1 MTGLRTAA
9 LAATLGAVAA
19 LAFAVHGPLPLT
31 LSAQVPASPAPV
43 AIDADDIGGTVTTAQ
58 GAPEAGVWVIAE
70 TMDLPT
76 RLVKI
81 VVTDDQG
88 RYVLP
93 DLPNAGYQVWVRGYG
108 LVDSPKVTSRRG
120 RRLDLTAVTAPT
132 ARAAAEYYPANYW
145 LSLMSVPAEA
155 EFPRAAE
162 VPPPV
167 PVPPAVAAR
176 GAGPGPQA
184 PAAGAGRGP
193 QTFDSQ
199 AEMLLSIKNLQQRQ
213 LGSKITREVPP
224 QLRALGFTNT
234 VDALLYGSTAG
245 QMPDFGAGANG
256 PNLFRMAE
264 WVDRIAAGAVP
275 PQPPRPQG
283 IERNVVITL
292 WDVSDEVPFIHDVV
306 ATDRR
311 SPGLNA
317 HGKIYGVEY
326 HNDGL
331 VELDPLE
338 HFERTIA
345 IPTQVPKAVIQ
356 PVAPTMRNPSIIWG
370 DEVIYDGVTFPN
382 HLTMDERGRIW
393 LSARVNTDA
402 NPAYCRA
409 GSTNRFAQAD
419 PLDEA
424 TRHVALYDPRTATWE
439 LIRTCFRTHHI
450 QMSTTGPRRVFTN
463 PAATGASGA
472 YYGWVDVDTWERTRN
487 EEASQGWC
495 VAYLD
500 SDGDG
505 RPNRDRPIPGA
516 PYSIIQHPMDG
527 SLWGAVQGTPGRLIR
542 LSLGAN
548 PPETCVGEVY
558 EVPFEPFPSRNP
570 GAVSGFNP
578 RGVDIDSAGVVWT
591 ALASSNHL
599 ASFDRRLCDVV
610 AGEAATT
617 GRHCAKG
624 WTLHPLP
631 GPKLGGVT
639 ADIGSDFNYYNFV
652 DRYDMLG
659 LGRDTPIANGTLSD
673 SLMALDRRS
682 GTVVTMRMPYPM
694 GFYTRGM
701 DGRIDDPTTG
711 WKGRGIWAS
720 NGTRNMWHVEGG
732 KGGGGTGVRGHV
744 VKFQIRPDPL
754 AK

>member
-1 MTGLRTAA
+1 MVMLLAA
-9 LAATLGAVAA
+9 LTSAAAVVALGTTPVRGAQEGPAA
-19 LAFAVHGPLPLT
+19 A
-31 LSAQVPASPAPV
+31 AQV
-43 AIDADDIGGTVTTAQ
+43 AIDIDDIGGVVTSAD
-58 GAPEAGVWVIAE
+58 GPEAGVWVIAE
-70 TMDLPT
+70 TTDLAT
-76 RLVKI
+76 KLVKI
-81 VVTDDQG
+81 VVTDEQG
-88 RYVLP
+88 QYVLP
-93 DLPNAGYQVWVRGYG
+93 DLPNATYSIWVRGYG
-108 LVDSPKVTSRRG
+108 LIDSPKVTSLSG
-120 RRLDLTAVTAPT
+120 RQLNLTAVPAPS

-145 LSLMSVPAEA
+145 LSLMEVPPEDA
-155 EFPRAAE
+155 FPRPFE

-167 PVPPAVAAR
+167 PQPPAAAGL
-176 GAGPGPQA
+176 GAGPGPQQGA
-184 PAAGAGRGP
+184 PGVGRGRGP
-193 QTFDSQ
+193 QVFNSQ

-224 QLRALGFTNT
+224 QIRALGFTST

-275 PQPPRPQG
+275 PAPPRPQG
-283 IERNVVITL
+283 LERNVVISL

-306 ATDRR
+306 ATDRHT
-311 SPGLNA
+311 PTLNSFGPVFA
-317 HGKIYGVEY
+317 VEF

-331 VELDPLE
+331 VQLDPLE
-338 HFERTIA
+338 HTERTIP
-345 IPTQVPKAVIQ
+345 IPTQVAKDVIQ
-356 PVAPTMRNPSIIWG
+356 PNPPTMRNPSIVWG
-370 DEVIYDGVTFPN
+370 DEIIYDGVVFAN
-382 HLTMDERGRIW
+382 HLTMDEQGRVW
-393 LSARVNTDA
+393 MSARINVDE
-402 NPAYCRA
+402 NPAHCRA

-419 PLDEA
+419 PLDES
-424 TRHVALYDPRTATWE
+424 TRQVAMYDPRTGEWD

-463 PAATGASGA
+463 PAAGGASGA
-472 YYGWVDVDTWERTRN
+472 YFGWIDVDVWEETQD

-516 PYSIIQHPMDG
+516 PYSITQHPIDG

-542 LSLGAN
+542 LDLGAN
-548 PPETCVGEVY
+548 PPATCVGEVF
-558 EVPFEPFPSRNP
+558 EVPFDPFPSRTP
-570 GAVSGFNP
+570 GVVSGMNP
-578 RGVDIDSAGVVWT
+578 RGVDIDSTGVVWT

-599 ASFDRRLCDVV
+599 ASFDRRRCDVV
-610 AGEAATT
+610 AGEAAAS
-617 GRHCAKG
+617 GRHCAEG
-624 WTLHPLP
+624 WTLYPLP
-631 GPKLGGVT
+631 GPKLQGVT

-652 DRYDMLG
+652 DQFDLLG

-682 GTVVTMRMPYPM
+682 GSIVTMRVPYPM

-701 DGRIDDPTTG
+701 DGRFDDPTAD

-732 KGGGGTGVRGHV
+732 RAGGGTGVRGHIA
-744 VKFQIRPDPL
+744 KFQIRPSPL
-754 AK
+754 SK